1 MRYRRNFIVA
11 SFVWTAIV
19 FNFFLLSFYFKYF
32 PGSIFINT
40 TLIAVADMVSY
51 LVSGLLLKC
60 LNTNKALIL
69 AQTISATGAILYFFL
84 YENAVAIPFVIIM
97 SRIGNSMSFN
107 TMYVTNNRL
116 FPVYFL
122 ASSFGLLNFI
132 SHLVGVGAPMVAE
145 VADPLPFAVF
155 LANAVIALI
164 ASLFLKELFHGAPS
178 GVVKH

>member
-1 MRYRRNFIVA
+1 M
-11 SFVWTAIV
+11 
-19 FNFFLLSFYFKYF
+19 
-32 PGSIFINT
+32 
-40 TLIAVADMVSY
+40 
-51 LVSGLLLKC
+51 
-60 LNTNKALIL
+60 L
-69 AQTISATGAILYFFL
+69 AQSISATGAILYFFL
-84 YENAVAIPFVIIM
+84 YENPVAIPFVIIM

-155 LANAVIALI
+155 LGNAIIALV
-164 ASLFLKELFHGAPS
+164 ASVFLRELFHGAAS
-178 GVVKH
+178 GVAKH